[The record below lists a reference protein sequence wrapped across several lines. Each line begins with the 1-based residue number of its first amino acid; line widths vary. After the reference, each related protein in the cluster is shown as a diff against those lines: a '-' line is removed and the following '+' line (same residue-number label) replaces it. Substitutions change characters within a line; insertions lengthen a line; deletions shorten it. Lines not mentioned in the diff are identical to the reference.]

1 MSTLIEI
8 VDAVSAD
15 IEAQVPLQ
23 SHGTHLY
30 VPPAVLR
37 PDIAPGRFLSVY
49 PRNVIPE
56 LVVTPSSYED
66 WVYFHIAWSIQAFKN
81 FEDNTVETEKVIEAY
96 NTNDLIIDRL
106 KTYGCGIPTIGE
118 TGVYEETV
126 YEIPWDG
133 NGMMHLRNTL
143 KVESFS

>member
-1 MSTLIEI
+1 MSTLVEI
-8 VDAVSAD
+8 IDAVAAD
-15 IEAQVPLQ
+15 IEGSVALQ

-66 WVYFHIAWSIQAFKN
+66 WVYIHVVWSVQAFKS
-81 FEDNTVETEKVIEAY
+81 FEDNVVETEKVTEAY
-96 NTNDLIIDRL
+96 ATNDRIVTQI
-106 KTYGCGIPTIGE
+106 KTYGCGVPSIGE
-118 TGVYEETV
+118 TAVYEETV

-133 NGMMHLRNTL
+133 NGMMHIRNTL